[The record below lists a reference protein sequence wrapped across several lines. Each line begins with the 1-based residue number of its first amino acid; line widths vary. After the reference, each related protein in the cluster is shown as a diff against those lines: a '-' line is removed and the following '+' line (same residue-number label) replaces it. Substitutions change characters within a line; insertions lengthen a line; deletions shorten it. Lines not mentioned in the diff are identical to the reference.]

1 MAVVLRSVA
10 AALAFALLLGL
21 FAQDA
26 CAQSASQITPHT
38 FEPAPQP
45 RGGEVVI
52 PEATGPEA
60 PEGADQLFVHIGG
73 VEVESGLPALRVQEQ
88 VLTAELVGKRISVAE
103 LFAVAR
109 KLEQAYIAAGYALVR
124 VVLPAQRLRDGA
136 TVHFIVI
143 NGYVERIDTSALPDA
158 IRGRVAKLLSP
169 LAGRRGLTM
178 AEIERALLLAG
189 DLPGTALRSTLAP
202 GSEPGA
208 GVLVLEARHQPV
220 TGFLS
225 LDNTLSKTLGT
236 WTAGLGLD
244 ANSFSGLGELVYVRA
259 AGRPGGNEN
268 LFTEEPRN
276 RTLAAGVTVPL
287 GADGLSFNLEVT
299 DSRTTPLVDATGLGT
314 TSLFTR
320 YSARLNY
327 PLVRRRNVTVN
338 LQTALDLEQ
347 ERVRAITPIAQDLS
361 LDRLRVLRGGGG
373 VTWFAPGEGVITGRL
388 TGSYGIGGRKAPAE
402 NSDETPLS
410 RLGAD
415 PIFQKLE
422 MNLDYAQPLAAHLA
436 FDLAARAQTSFNRAM
451 ASAEQI
457 SLASATGLSPVA
469 SGQVQ
474 GDSGYVLR
482 GEAQFP
488 FMAAFNLPSFSSSAG
503 ASSAVSGDLRGD
515 SLGDSSARS
524 SVSGSSVGRPG
535 EAEQASVADAGAM
548 LTPYLFGA
556 CGTVTFAR
564 PTAVESAVTHG
575 AAYGL
580 GLRLG
585 AAPRASFSAAMLSLE
600 YGHYTLGDKL
610 GDGNRLTMT
619 FSFQF

>member
-1 MAVVLRSVA
+1 MRHTPPSLFAILLRSVL
-10 AALAFALLLGL
+10 AALVVTLLSGVS
-21 FAQDA
+21 AHETY
-26 CAQSASQITPHT
+26 AQSASQITPHT
-38 FEPAPQP
+38 FEPTPQP
-45 RGGEVVI
+45 QGGEIVI
-52 PEATGPEA
+52 PEASGPKA
-60 PEGADQLFVHIGG
+60 PEGAGQLFVQITG
-73 VEVESGLPALRVQEQ
+73 VEVESGLPALRAQEQ
-88 VLTAELVGKRISVAE
+88 AITAELVGKRISVAE

-136 TVHFIVI
+136 TVHFIII

-158 IRGRVAKLLSP
+158 IRGRVVKLLSP
-169 LAGRRGLTM
+169 LVGRRGLTLP
-178 AEIERALLLAG
+178 EIERALLLAG

-220 TGFLS
+220 TGFVS
-225 LDNTLSKTLGT
+225 FDNTLSKELGS
-236 WTAGLGLD
+236 WTTGLGLD
-244 ANSFSGLGELVYVRA
+244 ANSVSGLGELVYVRA
-259 AGRPGGNEN
+259 SGRPGGNEN

-276 RTLAAGVTVPL
+276 RTLAAGVTIPI
-287 GADGLSFNLEVT
+287 GANGLSFNLEVT
-299 DSRTTPLVDATGLGT
+299 DARTTPLVDDTGLGT

-327 PLVRRRNVTVN
+327 PLVRRRDVTVN
-338 LQTALDLEQ
+338 LQTALDFQQ
-347 ERVRAITPIAQDLS
+347 ERVRAITPMTEDLS
-361 LDRLRVLRGGGG
+361 LDRLRILRGGGG
-373 VTWFAPGEGVITGRL
+373 VTWFAPGEGVVTGRL
-388 TGSYGIGGRKAPAE
+388 TGSYGIGGRKAPAD
-402 NSDETPLS
+402 NSDDTPLS
-410 RLGAD
+410 RQGED

-422 MNLDYAQPLAAHLA
+422 MSFDYAQPLAAHLA
-436 FDLAARAQTSFNRAM
+436 FDFAARAQTSFNRVM

-457 SLASATGLSPVA
+457 SLSGATGLSPVA

-482 GEAQFP
+482 AEAQFP

-503 ASSAVSGDLRGD
+503 AASKAPAYSPGD
-515 SLGDSSARS
+515 SPGDSSVAK
-524 SVSGSSVGRPG
+524 SGES
-535 EAEQASVADAGAM
+535 EQSSVADAGAM

-564 PTAVESAVTHG
+564 PTTVESAVTHG

-585 AAPRASFSAAMLSLE
+585 AAPRASFSAAMFRLE

-610 GDGNRLTMT
+610 GDGNRLTLT
-619 FSFQF
+619 VSFQF